1 MDIDL
6 GSGIDRTIAAEQIFA
21 EQRAI
26 IARMNRVL
34 VLTAVALVLLSGCA
48 AVRSSW
54 VSSTARPTP
63 EARRP
68 GGEQAQDE
76 LQAKLAG
83 AYTARIPAASS
94 PGREII
100 LVLYADGTARLH
112 TDFRNNEMPVIELGS
127 WSGIALAE
135 GSPPAATLELI
146 LTGTRERAYEQSERL
161 VFGVSEGGQ
170 ADTELTALEYDPA
183 RYGEEG
189 LQLSRYNQDPTP
201 SISGT
206 EWQLVE
212 IHMMNDRVIVPEAP
226 GLYTAR
232 FADDGRFA
240 ARADCNRLSGSY
252 ADIDSQLLFGPLAST
267 KALCASGSL
276 YQIYTDAFNA
286 AHSYVIEA
294 GELYLSFG
302 PDSGILRF
310 EQAQ

>member
-1 MDIDL
+1 
-6 GSGIDRTIAAEQIFA
+6 
-21 EQRAI
+21 
-26 IARMNRVL
+26 MNRVL
-34 VLTAVALVLLSGCA
+34 VLTAIALVLLSGCA
-48 AVRSSW
+48 ALQSAL

-76 LQAKLAG
+76 LQAEPAG
-83 AYTARIPAASS
+83 AYSARIPATASF

-100 LVLYADGTARLH
+100 LVLYANGTARLH

-135 GSPPAATLELI
+135 GAPPAATLELI
-146 LTGTRERAYEQSERL
+146 LTGSRERAYEQSERL

-170 ADTELTALEYDPA
+170 ADTELTALEYDPT

-189 LQLSRYNQDPTP
+189 LQLSRYNREPTP

-212 IHMMNDRVIVPEAP
+212 IRMMNDRVIVPEAP

-232 FADDGRFA
+232 FAGDGGFA

-276 YQIYTDAFNA
+276 YQIYTDALNA

-310 EQAQ
+310 ERAQ